1 MIVTIDG
8 PSGAGKSTVAKRLAA
23 SFGFHFLNTGAMYRT
38 VALAAARI
46 GHDWS
51 EAEALVELAQSLDV
65 EFEGDRVRLSGE
77 DVSDAIRTPEITAVT
92 KYAADNAGVREVLV
106 DWQRAVGRQGDLVS
120 DGRDQGTVVF
130 PSADVKFFLTASPEE
145 RARRRWEELVR
156 KGSPPT
162 FESVLLD
169 QNQRD
174 ARDSGRAVGPLR
186 PAEDA
191 IHVHTDGLT
200 LDEVVDKLSDQVR
213 RALRRRNAAQAS

>member
-23 SFGFHFLNTGAMYRT
+23 AFGFHFLNTGAMYRT

-65 EFEGDRVRLSGE
+65 EFEGDRVLLSGE

-106 DWQRAVGRQGDLVS
+106 DWQRAVGRRGDLVS

-145 RARRRWEELVR
+145 RARRRWEELAR
-156 KGSPPT
+156 KGSPPA
-162 FESVLLD
+162 FEAVLVD